1 MSMNTSSAI
10 LRTMSPVTDI
20 FRKTDKRVK
29 AEISLLLILCMIVL
43 MMVSWEEVAHN
54 HITGEM
60 EKQSMAYL
68 DDTMHKASAAFLIS
82 RALNATIS
90 VMQSFTITPFLGEL
104 SLGEVLDP
112 VNDLIERFSWIM
124 LAVIVSIGIQQLL
137 MEIGISVDLTWLIL
151 PALILILISLFQKA
165 KMSKYRLRI
174 LAYKLL
180 LFVLLVRFAIPV
192 TGLIGSHIS
201 SVFLADKRDTAIESI
216 EGSKEKISAITLK
229 DAASSPKESLEKLKK
244 DSQEIVDQIIKLIT
258 LFLFETILFP
268 LLVLWGLIKL
278 FGATFY
284 SPVLMKPGPPSN

>member
-1 MSMNTSSAI
+1 MNTSNAI

-54 HITGEM
+54 HFTGEM
-60 EKQSMAYL
+60 EKQSIAYL
-68 DDTMHKASAAFLIS
+68 DDTMHKAGTAFLIS

-90 VMQSFTITPFLGEL
+90 VMQSFTITPFIGEL

-112 VNDLIERFSWIM
+112 INDLIERFSWIM

-216 EGSKEKISAITLK
+216 EKSKEKLSAITIK
-229 DAASSPKESLEKLKK
+229 EAASSPKESLEKLKT

-284 SPVLMKPGPPSN
+284 SPVLMKYGQTSS

>member
-1 MSMNTSSAI
+1 
-10 LRTMSPVTDI
+10 
-20 FRKTDKRVK
+20 
-29 AEISLLLILCMIVL
+29 
-43 MMVSWEEVAHN
+43 
-54 HITGEM
+54 
-60 EKQSMAYL
+60 MAYL
-68 DDTMHKASAAFLIS
+68 DDTMHKAGTAFLIA

-90 VMQSFTITPFLGEL
+90 VMQSFAITPFIGQL

-151 PALILILISLFQKA
+151 PALILIFISLFQKA
-165 KMSKYRLRI
+165 KMSKYRLRL

-201 SVFLADKRDTAIESI
+201 EVFLADKRDTAIESI
-216 EGSKEKISAITLK
+216 EDSKEKISAITIK
-229 DAASSPKESLEKLKK
+229 DAASSPKESLEQIKT

-284 SPVLMKPGPPSN
+284 SPILMKSGPSSN